1 MGPAGLTWGRTQG
14 PPSSNITGEKEVKKA
29 CRPADV
35 MDGGTA
41 RHGQTVLF
49 KRQPHVVS
57 SSTFVPS
64 GSPPAFFR
72 QAAAPEGGGL
82 SFETGCSKARAR
94 ADCPRLRR
102 CPFLICLCFWSRN
115 TSMIFHDTTL
125 VVGARSKAQQSES
138 VCIRAGKGGRYPAGR
153 LIDEICPPSRRARA
167 EEALG
172 DASWVDLRRP
182 SSSLV

>member
-1 MGPAGLTWGRTQG
+1 
-14 PPSSNITGEKEVKKA
+14 
-29 CRPADV
+29 

-94 ADCPRLRR
+94 ASSMS
-102 CPFLICLCFWSRN
+102 FLDMFVL
-115 TSMIFHDTTL
+115 L
-125 VVGARSKAQQSES
+125 V
-138 VCIRAGKGGRYPAGR
+138 
-153 LIDEICPPSRRARA
+153 
-167 EEALG
+167 EEYQY
-172 DASWVDLRRP
+172 DIP
-182 SSSLV
+182 